1 MQKKSKITRPSG
13 VKYLGFG
20 YWKDNKANKWKAG
33 VHETSFKRFKDKIK
47 KLTTRKWS
55 VSLDYRIKK
64 INEVTR
70 GWINYFKIANMTSK
84 IKRFS
89 EQLRTRL
96 RIICW
101 KMWKVP
107 KKRQWALRKMGIT
120 KDLARL
126 TSYCGNRYYFVA
138 TKTCLVR
145 AITKERLSKTGL
157 IDPYGYY
164 ISRSCV
170 N

>member
-1 MQKKSKITRPSG
+1 MQKKAKYLNQAI
-13 VKYLGFG
+13 KYLGFG
-20 YWKDNKANKWKAG
+20 YWKGNKTNKWKAR

-55 VSLDYRIKK
+55 VSLEYRIKK

-70 GWINYFKIANMTSK
+70 GWINYFKIASMKSK
-84 IKRFS
+84 LRSFS
-89 EQLRTRL
+89 EHLRTRL

-101 KMWKVP
+101 KMWKVS
-107 KKRQWALRKMGIT
+107 KKRQWALRKIGIV

-157 IDPYGYY
+157 IDPYDYY
-164 ISRSCV
+164 ISRACV
-170 N
+170 K

>member
-1 MQKKSKITRPSG
+1 R
-13 VKYLGFG
+13 
-20 YWKDNKANKWKAG
+20 

-47 KLTTRKWS
+47 TLTTRKWS
-55 VSLDYRIKK
+55 VSFDYRIKK

-70 GWINYFKIANMTSK
+70 GWINYFKIASMKSK
-84 IKRFS
+84 LKGFS
-89 EQLRTRL
+89 EHLRTRL

-107 KKRQWALRKMGIT
+107 KKRQWALRKMGVV

-145 AITKERLSKTGL
+145 AITKERLSKTSL
-157 IDPYGYY
+157 IDPYDYY
-164 ISRSCV
+164 ISRTCV